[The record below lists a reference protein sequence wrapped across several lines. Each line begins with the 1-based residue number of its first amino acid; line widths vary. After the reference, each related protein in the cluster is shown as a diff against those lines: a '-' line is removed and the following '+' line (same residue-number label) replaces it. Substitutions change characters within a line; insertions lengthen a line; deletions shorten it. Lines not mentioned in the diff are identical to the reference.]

1 MKVYS
6 FSHYGQTPI
15 DIASNTL
22 VEAKQIL
29 ADEYAYAADFQLQ
42 AIDGKPLNKNVE
54 QTQEL
59 YNIVGFLSAT
69 AKYDKDLP
77 TWYRIK
83 ALEKLIGVFDNTNM
97 MHWVEDWE
105 TELLKLKAK

>member
-1 MKVYS
+1 MKVYT

-15 DIASNTL
+15 DIATNTL

-29 ADEYAYAADFQLQ
+29 ANDYAYAADFQLQ

-59 YNIVGFLSAT
+59 YNIVGFLGAT
-69 AKYDKDLP
+69 AKYDKELP
-77 TWYRIK
+77 KSFRIK
-83 ALEKLIGVFDNTNM
+83 SLEKLISVFDNTNM

-105 TELLKLKAK
+105 TELLKLKAQ

>member
-15 DIASNTL
+15 DIGANTL

-29 ADEYAYAADFQLQ
+29 TEDYAYAADFQLQ

-59 YNIVGFLSAT
+59 YNIVGFLSAS
-69 AKYDKDLP
+69 AKYDQELP
-77 TWYRIK
+77 TCYRIK
-83 ALEKLIGVFDNTNM
+83 SLEKLISVFDNTNM

-105 TELLKLKAK
+105 TELLKLKQL